1 MAGECIVTSVWH
13 MAWEVAVA
21 TSLHR
26 RKDVPKASYRL
37 TGSHL
42 HGMPLRRHGPSR
54 KTEVACSRTSSLELH
69 HSLVHRHVVI
79 ELVLIEGELRA
90 SCWPVVIELVLGD
103 GDEELDKPLGH
114 VREHSSLTAAASH
127 LQK

>member
-1 MAGECIVTSVWH
+1 

-42 HGMPLRRHGPSR
+42 HGMPLRRHGPSH
-54 KTEVACSRTSSLELH
+54 KTEVASCRTSSLELH
-69 HSLVHRHVVI
+69 HGLVHRHVVA
-79 ELVLIEGELRA
+79 ELVLVKRELRT
-90 SCWPVVIELVLGD
+90 SRWPDRELGD
-103 GDEELDKPLGH
+103 GDEEFDKPLGH
-114 VREHSSLTAAASH
+114 ISEHPSLAVVASH

>member
-1 MAGECIVTSVWH
+1 MTSIWH

-42 HGMPLRRHGPSR
+42 HGMPLRRHGPSH
-54 KTEVACSRTSSLELH
+54 KMEVARRRTSSLELH
-69 HSLVHRHVVI
+69 HGLVHRHVVA
-79 ELVLIEGELRA
+79 ELVLIKRELRT
-90 SCWPVVIELVLGD
+90 SRWPDRELGD
-103 GDEELDKPLGH
+103 GDEEFDKPLGH
-114 VREHSSLTAAASH
+114 VGEHSSLTVAASH

>member
-1 MAGECIVTSVWH
+1 MHSDKYMAH
-13 MAWEVAVA
+13 AWEVAVA
-21 TSLHR
+21 TSLHH

-42 HGMPLRRHGPSR
+42 HGMPLRRHGPSH
-54 KTEVACSRTSSLELH
+54 KTEVASSRTSSLELH
-69 HSLVHRHVVI
+69 HSLVHRHVVT
-79 ELVLIEGELRA
+79 ELVLIECELRA
-90 SCWPVVIELVLGD
+90 SCWPDRELGD

-114 VREHSSLTAAASH
+114 VGEHSILTAAASH